1 VGERG
6 PELVSLQRGSHVFP
20 NSAVAGGLPSLD
32 SIGTGGT
39 IVTKVYLD
47 RRQIA
52 EAVGRYSADKKA
64 RR

>member
-1 VGERG
+1 
-6 PELVSLQRGSHVFP
+6 VSLQRGSHVFP
-20 NSAVAGGLPSLD
+20 NSAVAGGLPPLD
-32 SIGTGGT
+32 SIGAGGT

-52 EAVGRYSADKKA
+52 EAVGRYASDKKA